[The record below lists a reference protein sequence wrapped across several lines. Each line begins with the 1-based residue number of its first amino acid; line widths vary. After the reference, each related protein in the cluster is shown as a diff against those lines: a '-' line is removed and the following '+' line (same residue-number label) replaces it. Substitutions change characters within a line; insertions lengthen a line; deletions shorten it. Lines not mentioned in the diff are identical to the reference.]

1 MLIRNFT
8 NDDIMQ
14 YSFLRDINWNK
25 IDKSL
30 SLIIFDDKGNI
41 EAYIIIEQNGVCPE
55 IIYEEDSK
63 SYKIIDIYV
72 ADINPFS
79 DGITKFLQ
87 LFWLI
92 LSQNNILSMFWMEK
106 KHHSADIFRNL
117 RVCERN
123 DYIVYYKSKNH
134 TIY

>member
-14 YSFLRDINWNK
+14 YSLLHDINWNK

-63 SYKIIDIYV
+63 SYKIIDI
-72 ADINPFS
+72 I
-79 DGITKFLQ
+79 I
-87 LFWLI
+87 
-92 LSQNNILSMFWMEK
+92 E
-106 KHHSADIFRNL
+106 R
-117 RVCERN
+117 RVVIIKEI
-123 DYIVYYKSKNH
+123 IVSFMVIH
-134 TIY
+134 I

>member
-14 YSFLRDINWNK
+14 YSLLHDINWNK

-106 KHHSADIFRNL
+106 KHHFADIFRNL

>member
-1 MLIRNFT
+1 MEIWKSCCIIVENNQNVLIMLIRNFT

-14 YSFLRDINWNK
+14 YSLLHDINWNK

-63 SYKIIDIYV
+63 SNVPHPPPY
-72 ADINPFS
+72 
-79 DGITKFLQ
+79 
-87 LFWLI
+87 
-92 LSQNNILSMFWMEK
+92 
-106 KHHSADIFRNL
+106 
-117 RVCERN
+117 
-123 DYIVYYKSKNH
+123 
-134 TIY
+134 

>member
-14 YSFLRDINWNK
+14 YSLLHDINWNK

-106 KHHSADIFRNL
+106 KHHSADIFII
-117 RVCERN
+117 E
-123 DYIVYYKSKNH
+123 IKF
-134 TIY
+134 IIEI